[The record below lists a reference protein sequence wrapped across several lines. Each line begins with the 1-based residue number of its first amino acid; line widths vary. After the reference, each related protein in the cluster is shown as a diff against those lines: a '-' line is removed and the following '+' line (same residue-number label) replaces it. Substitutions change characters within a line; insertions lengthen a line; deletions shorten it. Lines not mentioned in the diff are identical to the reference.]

1 MGYLRKEK
9 SVIVTSLIDYF
20 RLPGDF
26 PDYEEVTALHDV
38 VQIVTGLEA
47 GLKKDIGHPLFL
59 PYIQLHEFEA
69 LLFTNIK
76 GFVDVAEISPKKSW
90 IILDEIHAILDAY
103 DNPEDINDQPETAP
117 SKRLCAIIPGYEK
130 VLHGFWIAEENGLQ
144 SIIEKCPRFRHWL
157 KAVIKMAGE

>member
-1 MGYLRKEK
+1 MRRVIIVVEGQTEEEFVKYILLPYFQSFGIYDVRPIKVETSPGHKGGITDYHKFKRDVVGYLRKEK

-26 PDYEEVTALHDV
+26 PDYEEVTALHNV

-76 GFVDVAEISPKKSW
+76 GFVDVAEISPKKV
-90 IILDEIHAILDAY
+90 
-103 DNPEDINDQPETAP
+103 
-117 SKRLCAIIPGYEK
+117 G
-130 VLHGFWIAEENGLQ
+130 
-144 SIIEKCPRFRHWL
+144 
-157 KAVIKMAGE
+157 